1 MMRLAADLRK
11 ACRDASWVRA
21 GFAGA
26 LLLGVSLPLAM
37 ASPQGAARE
46 PQGRIWCQAQGMKP
60 SRIHGAFSFCTDG
73 QNRMFVPPK
82 N

>member
-1 MMRLAADLRK
+1 MMRLAADMKNARG
-11 ACRDASWVRA
+11 DASWGRA
-21 GFAGA
+21 CVAGA

-60 SRIHGAFSFCTDG
+60 SRIHGVFAFCTDG